1 MGSSKALQM
10 TRTGFRRSASGLAP
24 LWDMF
29 RWLLGQ
35 IYIYIYTHTYI
46 YLFVF
51 LSVYLFISLSLSVYL
66 SVSICVCLLLFHV

>member
-1 MGSSKALQM
+1 MGSPKALQM

-35 IYIYIYTHTYI
+35 IYIYIGKGKPGRPPLGYKEYMG
-46 YLFVF
+46 
-51 LSVYLFISLSLSVYL
+51 
-66 SVSICVCLLLFHV
+66 